1 MKPMEPLVDR
11 DRSEFFVSSP
21 SLETRRD
28 YLYPLRAGTFLYEAG
43 YALERA
49 SFDSFLVLYVK
60 RGELHLRYG
69 DACTDAVRGEHTA
82 HAGHAVHAEYSVH
95 AGQYALVDCHG
106 AHAYRAPVAS
116 EVIWLHLDGMG
127 ASSLAARAT
136 RKGPVI
142 TPREPERALR
152 ALTDA
157 CRALRPGAAPS
168 DARMHALLTNLL
180 VELIDDAEAPR
191 ESNQAS
197 EPIRQIAAYMTD
209 HLSENL
215 SVAQL
220 AQRACMSVPH
230 FIRLF
235 KEQMGVTPHRYL
247 TNARMDTARYLLAST
262 EVPILN
268 VARTCGFHDA
278 SVFSSAFRRAVGTS
292 PRAFREHCSLGTGSF
307 RFSPSALCS
316 LGTGSFRFSPS
327 TLKAAPEAPERDC
340 EQKAGRSVPDERP
353 A

>member
-1 MKPMEPLVDR
+1 MIMEGCCVKPMEPLVDR

-60 RGELHLRYG
+60 RGELHLRCG
-69 DACTDAVRGEHTA
+69 DACTAAIRDEHPGP
-82 HAGHAVHAEYSVH
+82 AGHTVQAGHGGHAARAGHTVH

-116 EVIWLHLDGMG
+116 EVTWLHLDGMG
-127 ASSLAARAT
+127 AASLAARAT

-152 ALTDA
+152 ALADA

-168 DARMHALLTNLL
+168 DARMHSLLTNLL

-191 ESNQAS
+191 ESN
-197 EPIRQIAAYMTD
+197 
-209 HLSENL
+209 
-215 SVAQL
+215 
-220 AQRACMSVPH
+220 
-230 FIRLF
+230 
-235 KEQMGVTPHRYL
+235 
-247 TNARMDTARYLLAST
+247 
-262 EVPILN
+262 
-268 VARTCGFHDA
+268 
-278 SVFSSAFRRAVGTS
+278 
-292 PRAFREHCSLGTGSF
+292 
-307 RFSPSALCS
+307 
-316 LGTGSFRFSPS
+316 
-327 TLKAAPEAPERDC
+327 
-340 EQKAGRSVPDERP
+340 
-353 A
+353 